1 MIKKMFI
8 NLCIINLKP
17 KIMKKL
23 FVVAAVALIVVS
35 FSSCKKDY
43 TCTCKGDT
51 MGSIVLPFN
60 DAKKA
65 DAQDAC
71 DAAETTYKNADATCT
86 CTLD

>member
-1 MIKKMFI
+1 
-8 NLCIINLKP
+8 
-17 KIMKKL
+17 MKKL

-43 TCTCKGDT
+43 TCTCKGDLFPEVAT
-51 MGSIVLPFN
+51 PIN

-71 DAAETTYKNADATCT
+71 DQLETTGKITDASFT

>member
-1 MIKKMFI
+1 
-8 NLCIINLKP
+8 
-17 KIMKKL
+17 MKKL
-23 FVVAAVALIVVS
+23 FVVAAIAMFVVS

-43 TCTCKGDT
+43 SCTCKGD
-51 MGSIVLPFN
+51 SVAESVSKIE

-71 DAAETTYKNADATCT
+71 DQLETTGKLVDATYS